1 MVYETIKYEK
11 EEGFCI
17 ITLNRPENLNAL
29 NVRMWQE
36 LEDAMT
42 EITNDD
48 EIRAFIFT
56 GAPRPDGRPCFCAGA
71 DLKEMAQFQADGSLS
86 SHFRWTPV
94 SAFWAQ
100 RQPKLASSSVCER
113 IAWCPKISIAA
124 VDGVCTAGGIEL
136 SLSCDIILA
145 SETAQISDMHV
156 KNLGWIG
163 GAGASVNMA
172 WRVGVSK
179 ALELCLTGDVID
191 GKEAHG
197 IGLANQVFPP
207 EKLMDG
213 AKELARKIGGMRL
226 GAVTMTKATCRAVED
241 MDRISS
247 WHYCDAGFATLMNE
261 PDADEW
267 GAQRWVSRRQRQS

>member
-1 MVYETIKYEK
+1 MAYETIKYEK
-11 EEGFCI
+11 EEGFCV
-17 ITLNRPENLNAL
+17 ITLNRPKALNAL
-29 NVRMWQE
+29 NVKMWQE
-36 LEDAMT
+36 LDSAMD
-42 EITNDD
+42 EITRDD

-71 DLKEMAQFQADGSLS
+71 DLKEMAGFQADGSLAAAFKWS
-86 SHFRWTPV
+86 PV
-94 SAFWAQ
+94 SAFWGQ
-100 RQPKLASSSVCER
+100 RQPKLANTPTFER

-124 VDGVCTAGGIEL
+124 VDGICTAGGIEL
-136 SLSCDIILA
+136 SLSCDIIVA
-145 SETAQISDMHV
+145 SEAAQISDMHV

-163 GAGASVNMA
+163 GAAATANMA

-191 GKEAHG
+191 GKEAHR

-207 EKLMDG
+207 DKFMDG
-213 AKELARKIGGMRL
+213 AKELARKIGSMRL
-226 GAVTMTKATCRAVED
+226 GAVTMTKATCRAVQD

-261 PDADEW
+261 PGGDEW
-267 GAQRWVSRRQRQS
+267 GPGRWVGQR